1 MEEEVKMTNIN
12 ARECNPQNNSNTTGL
27 LVTDEVKMAY
37 TDGAQKVDVEM
48 VTIG

>member
-1 MEEEVKMTNIN
+1 MTVCVLCLQQEEEMVKMSSS
-12 ARECNPQNNSNTTGL
+12 QGL
-27 LVTDEVKMAY
+27 VSDEVKLAF

>member
-1 MEEEVKMTNIN
+1 MKKS
-12 ARECNPQNNSNTTGL
+12 CSQNNSAEKQT
-27 LVTDEVKMAY
+27 LVTDEVKLAF